1 MLGEIPRVGGGGRL
15 RDPSASD
22 CTETSPWWGES
33 RGGLKAAAL
42 CEINGMTVHM
52 AYVPLKSRL
61 GWKLLYTPKALWPK
75 NSKPVFK
82 PWCFVVN
89 I

>member
-1 MLGEIPRVGGGGRL
+1 MRFPGLAEGGGWETQVPATALRL
-15 RDPSASD
+15 LL
-22 CTETSPWWGES
+22 GGGNVG
-33 RGGLKAAAL
+33 GGLKAAAL